1 MNKKDL
7 VFLSTVDLSNL
18 IKNKTVSPVEATEAY
33 LNRIQEIDPKLNSFI
48 TVCAEEA
55 LEQSKQAETEIQNG
69 HHRSPMHG
77 IPIAVKDQI
86 YTKGIRT
93 TNGSN
98 VHRNFV
104 PDFDA
109 TVISNL
115 KRSGSILLGKLNMSE
130 FASGDAFYHPYG
142 RPLNPWDLSRN
153 PGTSSS
159 GSGAATAAF
168 LCSTSLGEDTA
179 GSIRGPAAFCG
190 LVGIRP
196 TWGLVSRYG
205 VFGACWSM
213 DTVGPISRSTA
224 DCAIT
229 LSSIAGY
236 DHNDPF
242 TRNTAVPDYL
252 SYLTGDIK
260 GVKIGIIEERIK
272 NDVVDPEVRDATNDA
287 ISVLESLGATIINI
301 SLPLLVHSA
310 VISSTIIAS
319 DAASLNTEH
328 INNNLEK
335 FDYNNQIRMLM
346 GSILPGAAYQK
357 AIKLREI
364 LREQII
370 DALKQVDVLLMP
382 TSSIPSTLIPNKA
395 GLTSKEEVVSS
406 FSGRR
411 NFTAPFNLA
420 SNPAISVNCG
430 FTNNGLPIGLQIA
443 GKPFD
448 EVTVL
453 KVAHAFEASTEW
465 HNRKPPI

>member
-86 YTKGIRT
+86 YTRGIRT

-159 GSGAATAAF
+159 
-168 LCSTSLGEDTA
+168 
-179 GSIRGPAAFCG
+179 
-190 LVGIRP
+190 
-196 TWGLVSRYG
+196 
-205 VFGACWSM
+205 
-213 DTVGPISRSTA
+213 
-224 DCAIT
+224 
-229 LSSIAGY
+229 
-236 DHNDPF
+236 
-242 TRNTAVPDYL
+242 
-252 SYLTGDIK
+252 SYTK
-260 GVKIGIIEERIK
+260 
-272 NDVVDPEVRDATNDA
+272 T
-287 ISVLESLGATIINI
+287 
-301 SLPLLVHSA
+301 
-310 VISSTIIAS
+310 
-319 DAASLNTEH
+319 
-328 INNNLEK
+328 
-335 FDYNNQIRMLM
+335 M
-346 GSILPGAAYQK
+346 
-357 AIKLREI
+357 
-364 LREQII
+364 
-370 DALKQVDVLLMP
+370 
-382 TSSIPSTLIPNKA
+382 
-395 GLTSKEEVVSS
+395 S
-406 FSGRR
+406 F
-411 NFTAPFNLA
+411 
-420 SNPAISVNCG
+420 
-430 FTNNGLPIGLQIA
+430 
-443 GKPFD
+443 
-448 EVTVL
+448 
-453 KVAHAFEASTEW
+453 
-465 HNRKPPI
+465 